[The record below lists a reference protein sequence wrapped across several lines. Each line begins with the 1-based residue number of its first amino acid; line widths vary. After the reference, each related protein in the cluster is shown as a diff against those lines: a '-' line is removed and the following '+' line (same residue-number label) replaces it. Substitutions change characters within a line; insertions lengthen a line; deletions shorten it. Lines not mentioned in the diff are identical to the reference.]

1 MVRLALHSRRS
12 RSVHHL
18 GAVRRHDPRGVCL
31 RLCVRAG
38 RQDRYLQIVGHPR
51 GRHHRV
57 RRAAVPLS
65 AERSVP
71 AAAGVQPV
79 ISTAITDLWYGFGV
93 ALEPHNLMYCFLGVL
108 VGNLVGVLPGMGPVA
123 TISILLPLT
132 FGMPPVP
139 AILMLSGVYYGAQY
153 GGAICSILLNL
164 PCHPPHAVTCLD
176 GFPLTKQGK
185 GGTALGITII
195 AAFIGASFG
204 ITEMIFLAPFLV
216 SVALKFGPAEVCS
229 LMLVGLLAGST
240 LAKGS
245 PLNGIAMTVLG
256 LFIGIV
262 GSDIETGTP
271 RFTFGI
277 AELFDG
283 VEIIALALGMFGIA
297 EFMNSINNTESVDL
311 RYAKV
316 GISDMFPSKADL
328 KLAFWPMIRGTFIGS
343 LCALIPGTG
352 PTIASFVSYAAEKK
366 ISRTPERF
374 GHGAIEGVA
383 CPEAST
389 HSSVQGDFI
398 PTMSLGIPGDTVMAL
413 LLGALI
419 IHGIVPGPQL
429 ISQHADIFWGLIASF
444 WIGNILLVILNV
456 PMIGLWVKLLIIPY
470 RYIYPSAMF
479 FVCIVVYAANNDMFQ
494 VGETM
499 FIGVVGYILLRLD
512 FHPAPILLGFVL
524 GPRFEENFRG
534 SLLISRGDLLT
545 FVERP
550 ISAFFLL
557 ICVVLIAAQI
567 YVWLRK
573 PKILAEE
580 KAIEAEV
587 PATRYSEL
595 AG

>member
-1 MVRLALHSRRS
+1 M
-12 RSVHHL
+12 
-18 GAVRRHDPRGVCL
+18 
-31 RLCVRAG
+31 
-38 RQDRYLQIVGHPR
+38 
-51 GRHHRV
+51 
-57 RRAAVPLS
+57 
-65 AERSVP
+65 
-71 AAAGVQPV
+71 
-79 ISTAITDLWYGFGV
+79 ISTAITDLYYGFGV

-132 FGMPPVP
+132 FGMQPVP

-195 AAFIGASFG
+195 AAFVGASFG

-216 SVALKFGPAEVCS
+216 KVALEFGPAEVCS

-245 PLNGIAMTVLG
+245 PLKGIAMTVLG
-256 LFIGIV
+256 LLVGIV
-262 GSDIETGTP
+262 GSDIETGQP

-277 AELFDG
+277 TELFDG

-297 EFMNSINNTESVDL
+297 EFMNSINNTETVDMK
-311 RYAKV
+311 YAKV
-316 GISDMFPSKADL
+316 GLSDMFPSKADL
-328 KLAFWPMIRGTFIGS
+328 KKSFWPMIRGTLLGS

-352 PTIASFVSYAAEKK
+352 PTIASFVSYATEKK
-366 ISRTPERF
+366 ISKTPERF

-456 PMIGLWVKLLIIPY
+456 PMIGIL
-470 RYIYPSAMF
+470 
-479 FVCIVVYAANNDMFQ
+479 
-494 VGETM
+494 GETAEHSLSLPLSERDVLCLHRGLRRQQRHVSGRRNRVHRRGGLYLVTLG
-499 FIGVVGYILLRLD
+499 FPSRPDPARLRAGTAFRGKLPPQFADLPGRPDDLYRPSDQRVLSADLRLAD
-512 FHPAPILLGFVL
+512 R
-524 GPRFEENFRG
+524 GP
-534 SLLISRGDLLT
+534 DLRL
-545 FVERP
+545 
-550 ISAFFLL
+550 
-557 ICVVLIAAQI
+557 AA
-567 YVWLRK
+567 
-573 PKILAEE
+573 
-580 KAIEAEV
+580 
-587 PATRYSEL
+587 
-595 AG
+595 

>member
-1 MVRLALHSRRS
+1 
-12 RSVHHL
+12 
-18 GAVRRHDPRGVCL
+18 
-31 RLCVRAG
+31 
-38 RQDRYLQIVGHPR
+38 
-51 GRHHRV
+51 
-57 RRAAVPLS
+57 
-65 AERSVP
+65 
-71 AAAGVQPV
+71 V
-79 ISTAITDLWYGFGV
+79 ISTALTDLWSGFGV

-132 FGMPPVP
+132 FGMHPVP
-139 AILMLSGVYYGAQY
+139 AILMLSGVYYGSQY

-185 GGTALGITII
+185 GGTALGITVI
-195 AAFIGASFG
+195 AAFVGASWG

-216 SVALKFGPAEVCS
+216 KMALEFGPAEVCS
-229 LMLVGLLAGST
+229 LMLVGLIAGST

-245 PLNGIAMTVLG
+245 PLKGIAMTVFG
-256 LFIGIV
+256 LLLGIV
-262 GSDIETGTP
+262 GSDIETGQP

-277 AELFDG
+277 TELFDG
-283 VEIIALALGMFGIA
+283 IEIVALALGMFGVA
-297 EFMNSINNTESVDL
+297 EFMNSINNTETVDMK
-311 RYAKV
+311 YAKV
-316 GISDMFPSKADL
+316 GISDMFPSMADL
-328 KLAFWPMIRGTFIGS
+328 KKSFPPMIRGTIIGS

-366 ISRTPERF
+366 ISKTPERF

-456 PMIGLWVKLLIIPY
+456 PMIGLWVKLLSIPY
-470 RYIYPSAMF
+470 RYLYPSAMF
-479 FVCIVVYAANNDMFQ
+479 FVCIGVYAAGNDMFQ
-494 VGETM
+494 VGETLV
-499 FIGVVGYILLRLD
+499 IGVVGYILLRLD

-524 GPRFEENFRG
+524 GPRFEENFRR
-534 SLLISRGDLLT
+534 SLLISRGDLMT
-545 FVERP
+545 FIDRP
-550 ISAFFLL
+550 ISAFFLF
-557 ICVVLIAAQI
+557 ICLVLIGAQI
-567 YVWLRK
+567 YVWLR
-573 PKILAEE
+573 PKAAKDE
-580 KAIEAEV
+580 KAIEAQI
-587 PATRYSEL
+587 PATPFSGL
-595 AG
+595 AE